1 MSESESFSLEA
12 PPASIVRRRRVR
24 WRRSLHEIVAARELL
39 RALTEREFRARYK
52 QTVLGMSW
60 AVVTPVLL
68 MLVFV
73 VFVHRAVT
81 INTGGAPYALFVYLG
96 LLPWSFFS
104 TSVSRGGTILVLESS
119 LLNKVRCPREV
130 FPLSTIGVAMLDFA
144 VGLGVLG
151 LLFLITWYPPAWASL
166 WFPLILLVQIAA
178 TVGIVLMVSI
188 VVVYVRDLGQALPL
202 LLQLGLF
209 ATPVV
214 YGVDALPAGVRSWY
228 AFVNPMVGVITSYRD
243 TMLLGQAPPWAL
255 LGPSAL
261 GAVCYLV
268 GGYALFKRL
277 EGGIADVA

>member
-1 MSESESFSLEA
+1 MTDWAAAAPEA
-12 PPASIVRRRRVR
+12 PPPAIVRRRRVR
-24 WRRSLHEIVAARELL
+24 WRRSIHEIVASRELL
-39 RALTEREFRARYK
+39 RALTEREFRSRYK

-73 VFVHRAVT
+73 VFVNRAVR
-81 INTGGAPYALFVYLG
+81 IDTGGAPYALFAYLG

-130 FPLSTIGVAMLDFA
+130 FPLSTIGVALLDFA
-144 VGLGVLG
+144 IGLCVLA
-151 LLFLITWYPPAWASL
+151 LLFLITWYAPAAQSL
-166 WFPLILLVQIAA
+166 WFPVILVVQVVA
-178 TVGIVLMVSI
+178 TVGIVLIVSI

-209 ATPVV
+209 ATPVA
-214 YGVDALPAGVRSWY
+214 YGVDALPEGVRSWY
-228 AFVNPMVGVITSYRD
+228 ALVNPMVGVISSYRD
-243 TMLLGQAPPWAL
+243 TMLLGQAPPWEL
-255 LGPSAL
+255 LGPSAV
-261 GAVCYLV
+261 GALVYLI